1 MSELY
6 GVSRRRLVGEA
17 WFWVIMVLI
26 LSVVLALGG
35 LAWRYAIAGPKG
47 QVEAREQILSGSNR
61 IRAYNHFF
69 DICASVQTAE
79 QALQASLDEL
89 VSAEKA
95 VPRDPDNIVRIQ
107 TNITGLRTTR
117 ARAINQYNAD
127 ASKDYTDGQ
136 FLSLRLPYQL
146 DASPYV
152 PGGKLTSC
160 AA

>member
-1 MSELY
+1 MSDMY
-6 GVSRRRLVGEA
+6 GVPRRRLVGEA
-17 WFWVIMVLI
+17 SFWIACVVI
-26 LSVVLALGG
+26 LSILLTLGG
-35 LAWRYAIAGPKG
+35 LGWRYVIAGPKG
-47 QVEAREQILSGSNR
+47 QVEAREQILSGDNR

-89 VSAEKA
+89 ASAEKA
-95 VPRDPDNIVRIQ
+95 VPPNPDNVIRIQ
-107 TNITGLRTTR
+107 TNITGLRATR

-136 FLSLRLPYQL
+136 FRSLALPYQL
-146 DASPYV
+146 NSAAYT
-152 PGGKLTSC
+152 GGLTSC